1 MEIKIKLIQD
11 LLDNQVNTLI
21 MKEKTN
27 IENADLLW
35 DKVLNT
41 LNDMNLS
48 EDKITKENLKQ
59 IYLLNEDFKSD
70 DNGFITVIDSIEIY
84 KNNELV
90 YKFF

>member
-1 MEIKIKLIQD
+1 MEIKIKLVQD

-21 MKEKTN
+21 VKEKIN
-27 IENADLLW
+27 IENVDLLW
-35 DKVLNT
+35 DKVLNS

-59 IYLLNEDFKSD
+59 IFLLNEDFKLD
-70 DNGFITVIDSIEIY
+70 NNGFITVIDSIEIY
-84 KNNELV
+84 KNNELL

>member
-21 MKEKTN
+21 VKEKTN
-27 IENADLLW
+27 IENVDLLW

-48 EDKITKENLKQ
+48 EDKITKEYLKQ
-59 IYLLNEDFKSD
+59 IFLLNEDFKSD

>member
-1 MEIKIKLIQD
+1 MEIKIKLVQD

-21 MKEKTN
+21 VKEKIN
-27 IENADLLW
+27 IENVDLLW
-35 DKVLNT
+35 DKVLNI

-59 IYLLNEDFKSD
+59 IFLLNEDFKLD
-70 DNGFITVIDSIEIY
+70 NNGFITVIDSIEIY
-84 KNNELV
+84 KNNELL

>member
-1 MEIKIKLIQD
+1 MEIKIKLVQD

-21 MKEKTN
+21 VKEKTD
-27 IENADLLW
+27 IENVDLLW

-84 KNNELV
+84 DNELL
-90 YKFF
+90 YKFL

>member
-1 MEIKIKLIQD
+1 MEIKIKLVQD

-21 MKEKTN
+21 VKEKTN
-27 IENADLLW
+27 IKNVDLLW

-59 IYLLNEDFKSD
+59 IFLLNEDFKLD
-70 DNGFITVIDSIEIY
+70 NNGFITVIDSIEIY
-84 KNNELV
+84 KNNELS

>member
-21 MKEKTN
+21 VKEKTN
-27 IENADLLW
+27 IENVDLLW

-59 IYLLNEDFKSD
+59 IYLLNEDFKLD
-70 DNGFITVIDSIEIY
+70 NNGFITVIDSIEIY
-84 KNNELV
+84 DNELLH
-90 YKFF
+90 KFL

>member
-1 MEIKIKLIQD
+1 MEIKIKLVQD

-21 MKEKTN
+21 VKEKIN
-27 IENADLLW
+27 IENVDLLW
-35 DKVLNT
+35 DKVLNI

-59 IYLLNEDFKSD
+59 IFLLNEDFKSD

>member
-1 MEIKIKLIQD
+1 MEIKIKLVQD

-21 MKEKTN
+21 VKEKTD
-27 IENADLLW
+27 IENVDLLW

-59 IYLLNEDFKSD
+59 IFLLNEDFKLD
-70 DNGFITVIDSIEIY
+70 NNGFITAIDSIEIY
-84 KNNELV
+84 KNNELL

>member
-21 MKEKTN
+21 VKEKTD
-27 IENADLLW
+27 IENLDLLW
-35 DKVLNT
+35 DKVLNI

-59 IYLLNEDFKSD
+59 IFLLNEDFKLD
-70 DNGFITVIDSIEIY
+70 NNGFITVIDSIEIY
-84 KNNELV
+84 KKNELF

>member
-21 MKEKTN
+21 VKEKIN
-27 IENADLLW
+27 IENVGLLW
-35 DKVLNT
+35 DKVLYI

-59 IYLLNEDFKSD
+59 IFLLNEDFKLD
-70 DNGFITVIDSIEIY
+70 NNGFITVIDSIEIY
-84 KNNELV
+84 KNNELL